1 MAQKAFPDGF
11 NEATERRQV
20 QSASGGGPDGRP
32 TSETGSLSLQVTVY
46 ANMLE
51 HTATNG
57 GDVILGGDRHSSRS
71 VLLFAGT
78 IPVGL
83 KLVPEASQH
92 AAGSPR
98 LIDLQPATYTAKGA
112 EDQWSDLEQSA
123 RYLGISTSTLYKYS
137 SQRKIECRKIAG
149 KLQFR
154 QSELDEFLKKQIRPA
169 RKGRNSPSIIPPALC
184 SGK

>member
-20 QSASGGGPDGRP
+20 RSASAGGPDGRP

-46 ANMLE
+46 ANMLQ
-51 HTATNG
+51 HTSKNG
-57 GDVILGGDRHSSRS
+57 GDGLAPRS
-71 VLLFAGT
+71 VLLFEGT
-78 IPVGL
+78 IPVDL
-83 KLVPEASQH
+83 NLVPEASRH
-92 AAGSPR
+92 GAGSPGV
-98 LIDLQPATYTAKGA
+98 IDLPPATHAGNGA
-112 EDQWSDLEQSA
+112 GDPWSDLEQSA

-137 SQRKIECRKIAG
+137 SQGKIECRKIAG

-169 RKGRNSPSIIPPALC
+169 RKGRNSASIIPPALC

>member
-1 MAQKAFPDGF
+1 VD
-11 NEATERRQV
+11 
-20 QSASGGGPDGRP
+20 
-32 TSETGSLSLQVTVY
+32 
-46 ANMLE
+46 
-51 HTATNG
+51 
-57 GDVILGGDRHSSRS
+57 
-71 VLLFAGT
+71 
-78 IPVGL
+78 L

-92 AAGSPR
+92 AAGSPL

-169 RKGRNSPSIIPPALC
+169 RKGRNSRSIIPPALC